1 MFFANRK
8 SRREKM
14 LDKCRKMREAK
25 ERKRLA
31 LAVSAVPCVV
41 GAVTFEGPAFGGTH
55 VVRFVGRSDRPVVDV
70 EVDGRVT
77 CVKTPRGARALL
89 MRRIGLAVRGLAV
102 RGLESLVV

>member
-25 ERKRLA
+25 ERTRLA
-31 LAVSAVPCVV
+31 LAVSVNACVIGV
-41 GAVTFEGPAFGGTH
+41 VTFEGAAFGGTH

-89 MRRIGLAVRGLAV
+89 MRRIGLE
-102 RGLESLVV
+102 LEG